1 VKVSQSA
8 SRLSTRDWTP
18 GVFVHAVPLS
28 GMQSP
33 EKRGSVQACGTRG
46 GKVKFW
52 GGWCQ

>member
-28 GMQSP
+28 GMQFP

-46 GKVKFW
+46 RKVKF
-52 GGWCQ
+52 